1 MPNAEELRE
10 LAARAFALAINATDQ
25 RIIARLYAEACEY
38 VDQAGLLEAAQ
49 HQAADAGTGFGVI
62 HSIDD

>member
-1 MPNAEELRE
+1 MQRNCEW
-10 LAARAFALAINATDQ
+10 AARTFALAIDAKDQ
-25 RIIARLYAEACEY
+25 RLIARLCAEACEY

-49 HQAADAGTGFGVI
+49 HQVADAGTGFGVI